1 MEAIHLWH
9 LHNVSCK
16 KINPYTNAIHI
27 KYLSPNSTQTKGD
40 RIFWLRKA
48 PSEFRKPSYHLKI
61 ALPESRKSL
70 FAYKIAYSTPQKS
83 ISHLKITFPKPRK
96 LLFAHKKAFHE
107 LRKFPYCLKD
117 DFYDYQQRDNDFK
130 WEKHVKI
137 IDLYFCK
144 QVKHPTWYDYKKIM
158 LSLCAI
164 IAEINQ

>member
-1 MEAIHLWH
+1 M
-9 LHNVSCK
+9 HNVSCK

-48 PSEFRKPSYHLKI
+48 PSKLQKPSYHLKI
-61 ALPESRKSL
+61 ALPKSRKSL
-70 FAYKIAYSTPQKS
+70 FAYKIALSRPPKS
-83 ISHLKITFPKPRK
+83 ISDLIITFPKSRK
-96 LLFAHKKAFHE
+96 SLFEHKKAFHE
-107 LRKFPYCLKD
+107 LRKFLHCLKD
-117 DFYDYQQRDNDFK
+117 DFYDYRQRDNEFN

-137 IDLYFCK
+137 MDLYFCK
-144 QVKHPTWYDYKKIM
+144 QVKHPTRHDYKKIM